1 MDKRV
6 KQTIL
11 IVAFGIVLYAALMN
25 LQVFSDILSSILN
38 IFLPIILGLVIAFV
52 LNVPVNGFEKLL
64 SWLCKKLKWSVKK
77 DTLHKVSFF
86 LTVITIGLIVYAT
99 FALLIPRLMESFYG
113 IIELVRENWP
123 VWMEFLR
130 EQNIDPSIITEKFAE
145 IDIMESAIPT
155 KLTQILSTVAGAAF
169 STVSGVVTFILS
181 FIIAVYVLLSRDTL
195 AQQTK
200 KILYANLKYATANKL
215 CHIGKL
221 AKDSYAKFLSGQCIE
236 AIILGILIFIAY
248 TLFGLPYAEIIAIFT
263 AFCAFIPYIGAFVSC
278 IVGAFLVLL
287 VSPEKV
293 ILAVAVYMIV
303 QFVENQ
309 FIYPHVVGNSVGL
322 SPLWTLVAAL
332 LGGNLFGL
340 AGIIFFIPLTAVI
353 YTLVRENTN
362 RKLKEKNLDL

>member
-1 MDKRV
+1 MDKKV
-6 KQTIL
+6 KQTVL
-11 IVAFGIVLYAALMN
+11 IVAFGVILYAALMN
-25 LQVFSDILSSILN
+25 LQVFSDILSGILN

-64 SWLCKKLKWSVKK
+64 SWLCAKLKWNVKK
-77 DTLHKVSFF
+77 ETRHKAAFF
-86 LTVITIGLIVYAT
+86 LTVFSIGLIVYAT
-99 FALLIPRLMESFYG
+99 FALLIPRLMESIRG
-113 IIELVRENWP
+113 IIELVKKNWP

-145 IDIMESAIPT
+145 IDIMESSLPT
-155 KLTQILSTVAGAAF
+155 KLTQLLSSVAGAAF
-169 STVSGVVTFILS
+169 STVSGVVTFILA

-200 KILYANLKYATANKL
+200 KILYANLKYSTANKL

-236 AIILGILIFIAY
+236 AIILGILIFIAF

-303 QFVENQ
+303 QFIENQ

-353 YTLVRENTN
+353 YTLIRENTN